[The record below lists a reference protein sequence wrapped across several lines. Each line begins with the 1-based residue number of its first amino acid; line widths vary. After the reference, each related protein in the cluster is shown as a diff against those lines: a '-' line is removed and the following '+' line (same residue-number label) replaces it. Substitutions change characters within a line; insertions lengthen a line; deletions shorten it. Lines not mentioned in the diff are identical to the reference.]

1 MSIGLWVAKAAI
13 VLALA
18 AASVLCGGWL
28 VTRVFRLAERARA
41 TELPASDEHGS
52 AAQNAEAIAPL
63 THAATYLRG
72 GEWIG
77 YLERLAVFGTLLA
90 GFPEGVAVA
99 MVVKSFARYPEIK
112 ASSTGAA
119 ERFIIGTF
127 VSVLF
132 ASAGAAVAMWLIHLF

>member
-1 MSIGLWVAKAAI
+1 MIVWLVIAKVVIVA
-13 VLALA
+13 ALGA
-18 AASVLCGGWL
+18 AAVLLGGL
-28 VTRVFRLAERARA
+28 VVNRVFTLAEKTRA
-41 TELPASDEHGS
+41 TELPEGT
-52 AAQNAEAIAPL
+52 QNAEVIAPL
-63 THAATYLRG
+63 TYAATFLRG

-77 YLERLAVFGTLLA
+77 YLERLAVFGALLA

-119 ERFIIGTF
+119 ERFIVGTF

-132 ASAGAAVAMWLIHLF
+132 ACACAGAAAWLIRLF

>member
-1 MSIGLWVAKAAI
+1 MIAVLLVIAKIVSVVA
-13 VLALA
+13 LGA
-18 AASVLCGGWL
+18 AAVLVGGR
-28 VTRVFRLAERARA
+28 VVNRVFRLAERTRA
-41 TELPASDEHGS
+41 TELSEPGDS
-52 AAQNAEAIAPL
+52 AETVAPL
-63 THAATYLRG
+63 TYAATYLRG

-132 ASAGAAVAMWLIHLF
+132 ACACAIAAAWLIRLF

>member
-1 MSIGLWVAKAAI
+1 MIVWLFVAKALI
-13 VLALA
+13 VAVFGA
-18 AASVLCGGWL
+18 TAVLLGGRV
-28 VTRVFRLAERARA
+28 VTRVFTVAERARA
-41 TELPASDEHGS
+41 SELPDQADE
-52 AAQNAEAIAPL
+52 AELVAPL

-77 YLERLAVFGTLLA
+77 YLERLAVFGALLA

-112 ASSTGAA
+112 ANSTGAA

-132 ASAGAAVAMWLIHLF
+132 ACACAGAAAWLIRLF

>member
-1 MSIGLWVAKAAI
+1 MTVWVVIAKIMI
-13 VLALA
+13 VAVFGA
-18 AASVLCGGWL
+18 AAVLLGGRVVTL
-28 VTRVFRLAERARA
+28 VFKLAERTRA
-41 TELPASDEHGS
+41 TELPENAEHP
-52 AAQNAEAIAPL
+52 EAIAPL
-63 THAATYLRG
+63 TYAATFLRG

-77 YLERLAVFGTLLA
+77 YLERLAVYGAILA

-119 ERFIIGTF
+119 ERFIVGTF

-132 ASAGAAVAMWLIHLF
+132 ACACAGVAAWLIRSF

>member
-1 MSIGLWVAKAAI
+1 VIAVLLVIAKIVIVVA
-13 VLALA
+13 LGA
-18 AASVLCGGWL
+18 AAVLLGGR
-28 VTRVFRLAERARA
+28 VVNRVFRLAERTRA
-41 TELPASDEHGS
+41 TELPEPGDS
-52 AAQNAEAIAPL
+52 AETVAPL
-63 THAATYLRG
+63 TYAATYLRG

-90 GFPEGVAVA
+90 GFPEGIAVA

-132 ASAGAAVAMWLIHLF
+132 ACACAIAAAWLIRLF

>member
-1 MSIGLWVAKAAI
+1 MIAVLLVIAKIVIVVA
-13 VLALA
+13 LGA
-18 AASVLCGGWL
+18 AAVLLGGR
-28 VTRVFRLAERARA
+28 VVNRVFRLAERTRA
-41 TELPASDEHGS
+41 TELPEPGDS
-52 AAQNAEAIAPL
+52 AETVAPL
-63 THAATYLRG
+63 TYAATYLRG

-90 GFPEGVAVA
+90 GFPEGIAVA

-132 ASAGAAVAMWLIHLF
+132 ACACAIAAAWLIRLF

>member
-1 MSIGLWVAKAAI
+1 VTVWVVIAKIMI
-13 VLALA
+13 VAVFGA
-18 AASVLCGGWL
+18 AAVLLGGRVVTL
-28 VTRVFRLAERARA
+28 VFKLAERTRA
-41 TELPASDEHGS
+41 TELPENAEHP
-52 AAQNAEAIAPL
+52 EAIAPL
-63 THAATYLRG
+63 TYAATFLRG

-77 YLERLAVFGTLLA
+77 YLERLAVYGAILA

-119 ERFIIGTF
+119 ERFIVGTF

-132 ASAGAAVAMWLIHLF
+132 ACACAGVAAWLIRSF

>member
-1 MSIGLWVAKAAI
+1 MTLLPVIAKVLIVA
-13 VLALA
+13 VLGAVA
-18 AASVLCGGWL
+18 VLFGGRL
-28 VTRVFRLAERARA
+28 VNRVFRVAERARA
-41 TELPASDEHGS
+41 TELPENADEP
-52 AAQNAEAIAPL
+52 ETVAPL
-63 THAATYLRG
+63 TYAATFLRG

-77 YLERLAVFGTLLA
+77 YLERLAVFGALLA

-132 ASAGAAVAMWLIHLF
+132 ACACAGAAAWLIRLF

>member
-1 MSIGLWVAKAAI
+1 MP
-13 VLALA
+13 
-18 AASVLCGGWL
+18 
-28 VTRVFRLAERARA
+28 E
-41 TELPASDEHGS
+41 
-52 AAQNAEAIAPL
+52 QNGAPETVAPL
-63 THAATYLRG
+63 TYAATYLRG

-77 YLERLAVFGTLLA
+77 YLERLAVFGALLA
-90 GFPEGVAVA
+90 GFPEGIAVA

-132 ASAGAAVAMWLIHLF
+132 ASACALAAAWLIRLF

>member
-1 MSIGLWVAKAAI
+1 MTLLPVIAKVLIVA
-13 VLALA
+13 VLGVTA
-18 AASVLCGGWL
+18 VLLGGR
-28 VTRVFRLAERARA
+28 VVNRVFRVAERARA
-41 TELPASDEHGS
+41 SELPGNADEP
-52 AAQNAEAIAPL
+52 ETVAPL
-63 THAATYLRG
+63 TYAATFLRG

-77 YLERLAVFGTLLA
+77 YLERLAVFGALLA

-132 ASAGAAVAMWLIHLF
+132 ACACAGAAAWLIRLF

>member
-1 MSIGLWVAKAAI
+1 VVIAKIMIVA
-13 VLALA
+13 VFGA
-18 AASVLCGGWL
+18 AAVLLGGRVVTL
-28 VTRVFRLAERARA
+28 VFKLAERTRA
-41 TELPASDEHGS
+41 TELPENAEHP
-52 AAQNAEAIAPL
+52 EAIAPL
-63 THAATYLRG
+63 TYAATFLRG

-77 YLERLAVFGTLLA
+77 YLERLAVYGAILA

-119 ERFIIGTF
+119 ERFIVGTF

-132 ASAGAAVAMWLIHLF
+132 ACACAGVAAWLIRSF

>member
-1 MSIGLWVAKAAI
+1 MNVWLWVARAAI
-13 VLALA
+13 VLVFAVVA
-18 AASVLCGGWL
+18 VLWGGRV
-28 VTRVFRLAERARA
+28 VTRVFRLAERTRA
-41 TELPASDEHGS
+41 TELLPSDEQHPS
-52 AAQNAEAIAPL
+52 EQNAAAIAPL
-63 THAATYLRG
+63 TYAATYLRG

-132 ASAGAAVAMWLIHLF
+132 ASACAAVAMWLIHLF

>member
-1 MSIGLWVAKAAI
+1 MTVALVIAKVLI
-13 VLALA
+13 VG
-18 AASVLCGGWL
+18 VLGAVAMLLGGRV
-28 VTRVFRLAERARA
+28 VTRVFQVAERARA
-41 TELPASDEHGS
+41 TELPEGADEPH
-52 AAQNAEAIAPL
+52 AVAPL
-63 THAATYLRG
+63 TYAATFLRG

-77 YLERLAVFGTLLA
+77 YLERLAVYGALLA

-112 ASSTGAA
+112 ANSTGAA

-132 ASAGAAVAMWLIHLF
+132 ACACAGAAAWLIRLS

>member
-1 MSIGLWVAKAAI
+1 MTVWLVVAKAAI
-13 VLALA
+13 VLVLA
-18 AASVLCGGWL
+18 AAAVLLGGRV
-28 VTRVFRLAERARA
+28 VTRVFRFAERTRA
-41 TELPASDEHGS
+41 AELPASDEPGS
-52 AAQNAEAIAPL
+52 TEAIAPL
-63 THAATYLRG
+63 THAAAYLRG

-77 YLERLAVFGTLLA
+77 YLERLAAFGTLLT

-132 ASAGAAVAMWLIHLF
+132 AAACAGLAQWLIRLF

>member
-1 MSIGLWVAKAAI
+1 MVLAKVAI
-13 VLALA
+13 VAAFGA
-18 AASVLCGGWL
+18 AAVLLGGRL
-28 VTRVFRLAERARA
+28 VNKVFRVAERARA
-41 TELPASDEHGS
+41 TEVPE
-52 AAQNAEAIAPL
+52 NAENPEEVAPL
-63 THAATYLRG
+63 TNAATYLRG

-77 YLERLAVFGTLLA
+77 YLERVAVFGALLA

-132 ASAGAAVAMWLIHLF
+132 ACACAGAAAWLIQLF

>member
-1 MSIGLWVAKAAI
+1 MILLPVIAKVLIVA
-13 VLALA
+13 VLGA
-18 AASVLCGGWL
+18 AAVLLGGRL
-28 VTRVFRLAERARA
+28 VNRVFRLAERARA
-41 TELPASDEHGS
+41 SELPEHADE
-52 AAQNAEAIAPL
+52 AETVAPL
-63 THAATYLRG
+63 TYAATFLRG

-77 YLERLAVFGTLLA
+77 YLERLAVFGALLA

-132 ASAGAAVAMWLIHLF
+132 ACACAGAAAWLIRLF

>member
-1 MSIGLWVAKAAI
+1 M
-13 VLALA
+13 
-18 AASVLCGGWL
+18 
-28 VTRVFRLAERARA
+28 FRFAERTRA
-41 TELPASDEHGS
+41 TELPAPDES
-52 AAQNAEAIAPL
+52 PQAIAPL
-63 THAATYLRG
+63 TYAATFLRG

-77 YLERLAVFGTLLA
+77 YLERLAVFGALLA

-132 ASAGAAVAMWLIHLF
+132 ACACAGLAAWLIRLF

>member
-1 MSIGLWVAKAAI
+1 VTVWVVIAKIMI
-13 VLALA
+13 VAVCGA
-18 AASVLCGGWL
+18 AAVLLGGRVVTL
-28 VTRVFRLAERARA
+28 VFKLAERTRA
-41 TELPASDEHGS
+41 TELPENAEHP
-52 AAQNAEAIAPL
+52 EAIAPL
-63 THAATYLRG
+63 TYAATFLRG

-77 YLERLAVFGTLLA
+77 YLERLAVYGAILA

-119 ERFIIGTF
+119 ERFIVGTF

-132 ASAGAAVAMWLIHLF
+132 ACACAGVAAWLIRSF

>member
-1 MSIGLWVAKAAI
+1 MIILLVIAKVLIVA
-13 VLALA
+13 ALGA
-18 AASVLCGGWL
+18 AAVLLGGRV
-28 VTRVFRLAERARA
+28 VTRVFSMAEKTRA
-41 TELPASDEHGS
+41 TELPEDAEHP
-52 AAQNAEAIAPL
+52 QAIAPL
-63 THAATYLRG
+63 TYAATFLRG

-77 YLERLAVFGTLLA
+77 YLERLAVFGTLVT

-119 ERFIIGTF
+119 ERFIVGTF

-132 ASAGAAVAMWLIHLF
+132 ACACAGAAAWLIRQF